1 MEKELSDRV
10 FLLGLLGLIGTL
22 MAVLGTTYGFFQS
35 PSELATVVVE
45 EMDQNG
51 NIVNSYNMSGQD
63 YKEKEG
69 GWIIF
74 ENESVNEVSDR
85 IVVKQYDEASG
96 ETINYEYKTEEER
109 RKNSPLTRDQ
119 AKRYQEIALND
130 SRVQELLKKVV
141 GEGKK
146 YSYRLPGTIDL
157 NKGGS
162 VQVIE
167 LMRPNETCKSPVE
180 FIDVSIVNESVVNI
194 SREEIP
200 RVEEGFEL
208 SCLTKD
214 ETDELMHKVV
224 KDSRVQEALKDMDYK
239 PKYYLDSYIKQQNEK
254 GVMDEWVYLSIDL
267 TPKGMTRPNE
277 TMGLYVTNKSVE
289 IEWIEPFYGETI
301 YP

>member
-1 MEKELSDRV
+1 MEKELSDWV
-10 FLLGLLGLIGTL
+10 FLLGLLGLIGIL
-22 MAVLGTTYGFFQS
+22 MAVFGTTYGFFQS

-45 EMDQNG
+45 EVDQNG

-85 IVVKQYDEASG
+85 IVVKQYDEDSG
-96 ETINYEYKTEEER
+96 ENITYEYKTEEER

-119 AKRYQEIALND
+119 AKKYQEIALND

-157 NKGGS
+157 SKGGL

-167 LMRPNETCKSPVE
+167 LMGPDEICKSPVE

-200 RVEEGFEL
+200 RVEGGFEI
-208 SCLTKD
+208 SCLTKE
-214 ETDELMHKVV
+214 ETDKLMDKVV
-224 KDSRVQEALKDMDYK
+224 KDPRVQEVLKGVAYK
-239 PKYYLDSYIKQQNEK
+239 SNYYLASRIKRPNEQ
-254 GVMDEWVYLSIDL
+254 GVMEEWFYLLVDL
-267 TPKGMTRPNE
+267 TPKGMTRSNE

-289 IEWIEPFYGETI
+289 IEWIEPFYRETI